1 MAEVT
6 IVIPAYNRAQL
17 LRETLMSCFVQTY
30 RDCQIIVV
38 DDGSEEDIAGVVELA
53 GVGFDLPRP
62 VRYIRQPRLG
72 ASAARNHGL
81 AKAAGELI
89 QFLDSD
95 DLLHPDKIEIQRE
108 ALLRAPDLDMVF
120 CQDQYFHH
128 RPGDGQL
135 LWNVA
140 NVVDVPSYLD
150 RFLWDDPVWNTG
162 SPLWR
167 RAALERIGPWN
178 EGLCCWQD
186 WEFHIRALCRGIQ
199 YAHVPAVLQYIRDHD
214 QTRSTNLAPL
224 MGREQ
229 SKLEAALAVSS
240 ELRRAALWSPHRGDA
255 LATFLLSIAVN
266 LSSIGTLKS
275 IKRALERAAEYAES
289 RKLRLTA
296 KLMLATLPLLKIG
309 RMGRRTPMGIV
320 YRVAQKL
327 WPMPTH
333 ESRWKNVASVLGSD
347 VPPVLVQAL
356 DVSSNSEGVP

>member
-1 MAEVT
+1 MPDVS
-6 IVIPAYNRAQL
+6 IVIPVYNRATL
-17 LRETLMSCFVQTY
+17 LRETLVSCLIQTY
-30 RDCQIIVV
+30 RHCEIIVV
-38 DDGSEEDIAGVVELA
+38 DDSSAEDIATVAELA
-53 GVGFDLPRP
+53 CLDLDLPGAIRS
-62 VRYIRQPRLG
+62 VRQPKSG
-72 ASAARNHGL
+72 ANAARNRGL
-81 AKAAGELI
+81 SEASGEFI

-95 DLLHPDKIEIQRE
+95 DLLHPHKIQIQRE
-108 ALLRAPDLDMVF
+108 VLLKAPHLDMVF
-120 CQDQYFHH
+120 GLDEYFQN
-128 RPGDGQL
+128 RPGDMRV
-135 LWNVA
+135 LWNVP
-140 NVVDVPSYLD
+140 DVPSYLD

-167 RAALERIGPWN
+167 RSALERIGPWN

-214 QTRSTNLAPL
+214 QTRSTHLAPL

-240 ELRRAALWSPHRGDA
+240 ELRRASLWSPHRGDA

-296 KLMLATLPLLKIG
+296 MLMLATLPLLKIG

-320 YRVAQKL
+320 YRIAQEL

-333 ESRWKNVASVLGSD
+333 ESRWKSVTSAEGSD
-347 VPPVLVQAL
+347 VPSVLVQAL
-356 DVSSNSEGVP
+356 DVASNAEGVP

>member
-1 MAEVT
+1 MRDVS
-6 IVIPAYNRAQL
+6 IVIPVYNRSHL
-17 LRETLMSCFVQTY
+17 LRETLVSCLIQTY
-30 RDCQIIVV
+30 RQCEIIVV
-38 DDGSEEDIAGVVELA
+38 DDSSEEDIATVAELA
-53 GVGFDLPRP
+53 CLDLDLPGAI
-62 VRYIRQPRLG
+62 RYVRQPRLG
-72 ASAARNHGL
+72 ANAARNRGL
-81 AKAAGELI
+81 SEASGEFI

-140 NVVDVPSYLD
+140 NVADVPSYLD
-150 RFLWDDPVWNTG
+150 RFLWDDPVWHTG

-167 RAALERIGPWN
+167 RRVLERIGPWN

-224 MGREQ
+224 MVREQ

-240 ELRRAALWSPHRGDA
+240 DLRRASLWTPHRGDA

-275 IKRALERAAEYAES
+275 IERALERAAEYAES
-289 RKLRLTA
+289 RRLRLTA
-296 KLMLATLPLLKIG
+296 MLMLATLPLLKMG

-333 ESRWKNVASVLGSD
+333 ESRWKNVTSVVGSD
-347 VPPVLVQAL
+347 VPSVLVQAL
-356 DVSSNSEGVP
+356 DVASNAEGVP